1 MACSKYTL
9 RNTGTS
15 RALFNYRRCQD
26 AIWQYEVP
34 LNPGQSKNIWL
45 IDGTYS
51 TISRNIQVTND
62 GPFPVPVPPP
72 PPQWWIDFTL
82 SLRKKL

>member
-1 MACSKYTL
+1 MACSKYTVK
-9 RNTGTS
+9 NVGKTPT
-15 RALFNYRRCQD
+15 LFNYRRCQD

-51 TISRNIQVTND
+51 TTPVT
-62 GPFPVPVPPP
+62 PVSNEALYNVN
-72 PPQWWIDFTL
+72 FK
-82 SLRKKL
+82 S